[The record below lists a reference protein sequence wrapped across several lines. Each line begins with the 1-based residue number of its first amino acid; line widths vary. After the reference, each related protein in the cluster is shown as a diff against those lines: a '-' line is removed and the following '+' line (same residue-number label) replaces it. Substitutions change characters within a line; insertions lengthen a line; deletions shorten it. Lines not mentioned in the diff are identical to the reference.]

1 MTPNPTP
8 TLAAFN
14 HIPSGAITIVSNTEY
29 SISFLLESAWNIEGF
44 VEKTLESSWN
54 TGEGEYYWYRVQG
67 VCGSITC
74 DDHGV
79 SYDECEKMTFFTV
92 VPARNIAGLCD
103 QLQSPTINPPVNM
116 RISSIKRY
124 SRPVIKTFSN
134 SDQCNILEEKDF
146 CHVPECSSY
155 CIDEYIAIEA
165 GMDMSVV
172 DSIYQVNMSGG
183 LLIRGNVQ
191 TDRYRFYEPEY
202 PIIVFGGGSSL
213 SKDINFYSSG
223 GLFLSGGVYERILT
237 YYEFYSS
244 SGGPLIGGSSTF
256 ATPRRSTYVPIGG
269 ISFAGTVGF
278 KAGVVPVG
286 GFAIS
291 GSYLD
296 SLYKVSFNP
305 SGSIIISGTLFNH
318 LSPGYFYTP
327 RGGINVYLESDSA
340 EGFRR
345 FGFQSLGIVPSL
357 FSFNMG
363 ASDFS
368 SELNELSYNTT
379 LTISDQT
386 ISPSCG
392 CGPLALSLNLS
403 HNLSNSTAIS
413 NFIKRNG
420 LNFPSNV
427 SLRYRSGDSSWRSVL
442 HFAGR
447 GSDGFFMEY
456 WTIIFEFAC
465 GSDAWRFS
473 FSTTVRNELRNEG
486 RTNFAIEIPVSE
498 ICTEGRSTNIK
509 LNINSGQ
516 FEPSTG
522 KKFLATDKLSR
533 QTTTKISRSVDC
545 YVNGILNDYVVYYD
559 NLDLFKNS
567 YWNNIPLDITINP
580 ADTTQMPTV
589 NLRSIF

>member
-1 MTPNPTP
+1 MTPTPTP
-8 TLAAFN
+8 TLAVFN
-14 HIPSGAITIVSNTEY
+14 YFSSGAITVTSNAEY
-29 SISFLLESAWNIEGF
+29 FISFLLESSWKIDGF
-44 VEKTLESSWN
+44 VEKTLESFWN
-54 TGEGEYYWYRVQG
+54 TGEGEYYWYRVEG
-67 VCGSITC
+67 VCGAITC
-74 DDHGV
+74 DDYGV
-79 SYDECEKMTFFTV
+79 SYNECENMTFFTV

-103 QLQSPTINPPVNM
+103 QLQNPTINPPVNM

-124 SRPVIKTFSN
+124 SRPVIKSFSN

-155 CIDEYIAIEA
+155 CIDEYIAIDA

-202 PIIVFGGGSSL
+202 PIIGVGGRSSF
-213 SKDINFYSSG
+213 SKNIKFYSSG
-223 GLFLSGGVYERILT
+223 GLFLNGGVYERLLT

-244 SGGPLIGGSSTF
+244 TGGPLIGGASTF
-256 ATPRRSTYVPIGG
+256 STPRRSVYLPKGG
-269 ISFAGTVGF
+269 ISFTGTIGF
-278 KAGVVPVG
+278 KTGVVPVG
-286 GFAIS
+286 GFVIS

-296 SLYKVSFNP
+296 SLSKVNFNP

-318 LSPGYFYTP
+318 LSPGYFYAP
-327 RGGINVYLESDSA
+327 KGGINVYLDSEIA

-345 FGFQSLGIVPSL
+345 FGFQSLGLVPSR
-357 FSFNMG
+357 FYFNMG
-363 ASDFS
+363 ASDLRS
-368 SELNELSYNTT
+368 DLSELSYKTT
-379 LTISDQT
+379 LTIADQT

-392 CGPLALSLNLS
+392 CGPLALSLILS
-403 HNLSNSTAIS
+403 HNLSNSTIIS
-413 NFIKRNG
+413 NFMKRNG

-447 GSDGFFMEY
+447 GSDGFFMED
-456 WTIIFEFAC
+456 WTIVFEFAC
-465 GSDAWRFS
+465 GSDAWKFS
-473 FSTTVRNELRNEG
+473 FSATVRNKSRNEG
-486 RTNFAIEIPVSE
+486 RTNFSIEIPTSE
-498 ICTEGRSTNIK
+498 ICTEGRSTNIR

-516 FEPSTG
+516 FESSTG
-522 KKFLATDKLSR
+522 KKLLVTDKNSR

-559 NLDLFKNS
+559 NLDFFKNS
-567 YWNNIPLDITINP
+567 YWSKIPLEITINP
-580 ADTTQMPTV
+580 AGATQMPTV
-589 NLRSIF
+589 NLQSIF

>member
-1 MTPNPTP
+1 MTPSPSP
-8 TLAAFN
+8 TLAVFT
-14 HIPSGAITIVSNTEY
+14 HIPSGAIAIASNAEY
-29 SISFLLESAWNIEGF
+29 SISFLLESSWKIEGF
-44 VEKTLESSWN
+44 VEKTLESYWN

-74 DDHGV
+74 DDFGV
-79 SYDECEKMTFFTV
+79 SYDECKKMTFFTV
-92 VPARNIAGLCD
+92 VPARNIAGLCE

-155 CIDEYIAIEA
+155 CIDEYIAINA
-165 GMDMSVV
+165 GIDMSVV

-191 TDRYRFYEPEY
+191 TDRYRFYEPEF
-202 PIIVFGGGSSL
+202 PIIGVGGRSSF
-213 SKDINFYSSG
+213 SKNINFYSSG
-223 GLFLSGGVYERILT
+223 GLFLNGGVYERILT

-244 SGGPLIGGSSTF
+244 TGGPSLGGASTF
-256 ATPRRSTYVPIGG
+256 STPRRSTYVPNSG
-269 ISFAGTVGF
+269 ISFSGTVGF

-286 GFAIS
+286 GLVIS

-296 SLYKVSFNP
+296 SLSKANFNP
-305 SGSIIISGTLFNH
+305 SGSITISGTLFNH

-327 RGGINVYLESDSA
+327 RGGINVYLDSDVA
-340 EGFRR
+340 EGFKR
-345 FGFQSLGIVPSL
+345 FGFQSLGIVPSS

-363 ASDFS
+363 ASDLGS
-368 SELNELSYNTT
+368 DLSELSYKTT

-392 CGPLALSLNLS
+392 CGPLALSLMLS
-403 HNLSNSTAIS
+403 HNLFNSTAIS
-413 NFIKRNG
+413 NFMKRNG

-427 SLRYRSGDSSWRSVL
+427 LLRYRSGDSSWRSVL
-442 HFAGR
+442 HFKGR
-447 GSDGFFMEY
+447 GSDGFFMED
-456 WTIIFEFAC
+456 WTIVFEFAC
-465 GSDAWRFS
+465 GSDAWKFS
-473 FSTTVRNELRNEG
+473 FSATIRNESKNEG
-486 RTNFAIEIPVSE
+486 RTNFSIEIPLSA

-516 FEPSTG
+516 FGSSTG
-522 KKFLATDKLSR
+522 RKFLATDKLSR
-533 QTTTKISRSVDC
+533 RITTKISRSVDC
-545 YVNGILNDYVVYYD
+545 YVNGVLNDYVAYYD

-580 ADTTQMPTV
+580 ADKTQMPTV